1 MIEEQKNRFNGR
13 QVSFSEFNT
22 VISDANPIL
31 DQDKVQQ
38 IDKKTLREVII
49 YNQTVDNVRK
59 ALRQLKQDNVKII
72 RPNDYYAEMIKS
84 D

>member
-49 YNQTVDNVRK
+49 YNQTVDNVKK